1 VNGEEKNHH
10 EEEVFEAHSWRDAPC
25 ALHIRRGTAA
35 GKVPRIGYLD
45 PGSPEASLRQ
55 IEALRMGLV
64 ELGYLEGKNI
74 VVEYRYADG
83 KRDQLSAAASELVQ
97 RQVDVIVT
105 GSTPGVEAAKMRLRR
120 YPLSSLPLVIF
131 AVFALDHFMASARKY
146 LSKE

>member
-1 VNGEEKNHH
+1 MVRKRITMKRKFLKLILG
-10 EEEVFEAHSWRDAPC
+10 VMLLALCTSAEAQQ
-25 ALHIRRGTAA
+25 A